1 MSSLSS
7 SYGATA
13 HPSLA
18 LVKYWGKLP
27 GDGGRPEEANL
38 PATTSIAVTLNRLMS
53 RVTVRA
59 AEHDRVTLDGVE
71 AKVER
76 FTPFFDALRARL
88 ASSVRFA
95 VESGNN
101 FPTAAGLAS
110 SSSGFAALALACSA
124 CASPDRT
131 PLPPTVLSELARVGS
146 GSAAR
151 AVFGGF
157 TRWSRGAAAAEQLY
171 PAAHWP
177 ELRVVVLKISDASK
191 EITSRDAMERTRL
204 TSPYFAQWVE
214 DNAALALEAER
225 ALAERDLER
234 LGTVARHSYL
244 RMFATM
250 LGADPPVLYWLP
262 ASVAAIKRCERLRAA
277 GIAAFET
284 MDAGPQVKVLTTEHY
299 LESVLAALAE
309 VGEVFTVCS
318 PGPDAALDPPSNLP
332 PAASPTTPLD
342 PPTKSASR

>member
-1 MSSLSS
+1 MSSSLTDGPDGTAV
-7 SYGATA
+7 SYSATA

-27 GDGGRPEEANL
+27 GAVNL
-38 PATTSIAVTLNRLMS
+38 PATTSIAVTLDQLSS

-59 AEHDRVTLDGVE
+59 ATHERVTLDGAE
-71 AKVER
+71 AAVER
-76 FTPFFDALRARL
+76 FTPFFDAVRARL
-88 ASSVRFA
+88 ESSVRFR
-95 VESGNN
+95 VESTNN

-110 SSSGFAALALACSA
+110 SSSGFASLALACSA
-124 CASPDRT
+124 CASPNRP
-131 PLPPTVLSELARVGS
+131 PLSPSELSKLARVGS

-151 AVFGGF
+151 ALFGGF
-157 TRWSRGAAAAEQLY
+157 TRWSRGTVAAEQLH
-171 PAAHWP
+171 PAEHWP
-177 ELRVVVLKISDASK
+177 ELRVVVLKVSGAAKDVS
-191 EITSRDAMERTRL
+191 SREAMERTRL

-262 ASVAAIKRCERLRAA
+262 ASVAAIKRCEQLRGA
-277 GIAAFET
+277 GVAAFET
-284 MDAGPQVKVLTTEHY
+284 MDAGPQVKVLTIKDH
-299 LESVLAALAE
+299 LETVLPALAE

-318 PGPDAALDPPSNLP
+318 PGPDAALDGSQE
-332 PAASPTTPLD
+332 
-342 PPTKSASR
+342 SAPK